1 MQTEVIPYENRIG
14 YACINTQLSAKGIT
28 TNRDAIKR
36 TFDTK
41 GLPHISA
48 LALANVTDLQKV
60 IKWNEENGIKFYRVS
75 SGLFPWWTE
84 YNFEDLPDWQ
94 KIKGILIS
102 IGKDATRFK
111 QRLEFHP
118 SHFTILASPTE
129 STVVKAMKDL
139 EQHSRVFDEMGLEP
153 SHWNCLNIHVGGA
166 YGDKASA
173 TQRWCDNFL
182 KLSDNCRKRI
192 VVENDDK
199 ANMYSV
205 ADLYE
210 MIYLKVG
217 VPITFDIFHHT
228 FCTGELSANAAAKL
242 AADTW
247 KDAPMVIHWSSSKQM
262 YESFDSKSV
271 AHADYIYDKLN
282 DWETGGW
289 FMCESKAKELSV
301 QEYWKSGPR
310 PQIVVK
316 KIEEQLEPV
325 GI

>member
-36 TFDTK
+36 TFETK
-41 GLPHISA
+41 GLPHISS
-48 LALANVTDLQKV
+48 LVLANVTDLQKV
-60 IKWNEENGIKFYRVS
+60 IKWNEENGIKFYRIS
-75 SGLFPWWTE
+75 SNLFPWWTE
-84 YNFEDLPDWQ
+84 YELEDLPDWE
-94 KIKGILIS
+94 KIRGILLS

-118 SHFTILASPTE
+118 SHFMILASPTE
-129 STVVKAMKDL
+129 STVAKAIKDL
-139 EQHSRVFDEMGLEP
+139 NQHSRVFDEMGLEP

-228 FCTGELSANAAAKL
+228 FCTGGLSAQAAATL

-282 DWETGGW
+282 DWDTGGW

-301 QEYWKSGPR
+301 QEYWKTGPR
-310 PQIVVK
+310 PQTIVK
-316 KIEEQLEPV
+316 KVEEQLEPA